1 MMLGIERLI
10 KLQKR
15 IYILTENFADTS
27 NSGAQIELFFKFIFK
42 FILKTVVNLD
52 AREWY
57 CKIQQN
63 KKVQSW
69 FALNSMYV

>member
-52 AREWY
+52 ARE
-57 CKIQQN
+57 
-63 KKVQSW
+63 
-69 FALNSMYV
+69 